1 MGLDQFAFKT
11 KAKFDSQVDFQAQL
25 QDVETEELHYW
36 RKHPNL
42 HGWMEQLYREKGGTG
57 EMFNGDPVQLTQED
71 IDDLANSILEGSLPH
86 TTGFFFG
93 QSNGDQ
99 EEESD
104 DLQFCRNASEAIKEG
119 YTVYYD
125 SWW

>member
-25 QDVETEELHYW
+25 QDAETEELHYW

-42 HGWMEQLYREKGGTG
+42 HGWMERLYREKGGTG
-57 EMFNGDPVQLTQED
+57 EQFNCDPVQLTQED
-71 IDDLANSILEGSLPH
+71 IDSLANSILEGNLPP
-86 TTGFFFG
+86 TSGFFFG
-93 QSNGDQ
+93 QSMGDQ

-104 DLQFCRNASEAIKEG
+104 DLQFCKKASEAIKEG

>member
-42 HGWMEQLYREKGGTG
+42 HGWMEQLYRKKGGTG
-57 EMFNGDPVQLTQED
+57 EQFNCDPVQLTQED
-71 IDDLANSILEGSLPH
+71 IDDLANSILDGSLPS
-86 TTGFFFG
+86 TSGFFFG
-93 QSNGDQ
+93 QSIGDQ

>member
-11 KAKFDSQVDFQAQL
+11 KAKFDSQVDFQTQL

-42 HGWMEQLYREKGGTG
+42 HGWMEQLYRKKGGTG
-57 EMFNGDPVQLTQED
+57 EQFNCDPVQLTQED
-71 IDDLANSILEGSLPH
+71 IDDLANSILDGSLPS
-86 TTGFFFG
+86 TSGFFFG
-93 QSNGDQ
+93 QSIGDQ

>member
-57 EMFNGDPVQLTQED
+57 EQFNCDPVQLTQED
-71 IDDLANSILEGSLPH
+71 IDDLANSILDGSLPS
-86 TTGFFFG
+86 TSGFFFG
-93 QSNGDQ
+93 QSIGDQ

>member
-11 KAKFDSQVDFQAQL
+11 KAKFDSQVDFQEQL
-25 QDVETEELHYW
+25 QDVEPDELHYW

-42 HGWMEQLYREKGGTG
+42 HGWMEQLYRKKGGTG
-57 EMFNGDPVQLTQED
+57 AQFNCDPVQLTQED
-71 IDDLANSILEGSLPH
+71 IDDLANSILEGNLPP
-86 TTGFFFG
+86 TSGFFFG
-93 QSNGDQ
+93 QSTSDQ

-104 DLQFCRNASEAIKEG
+104 DLQFCKKASEAIKEG

>member
-25 QDVETEELHYW
+25 QDVETDELHYW

-42 HGWMEQLYREKGGTG
+42 HGWMEQLYRKKGGTG
-57 EMFNGDPVQLTQED
+57 EQFNCDPVQLTQED
-71 IDDLANSILEGSLPH
+71 IDDLANSILDGSLPS
-86 TTGFFFG
+86 TSGFFFG
-93 QSNGDQ
+93 QSIGDQ